1 LRQFQY
7 TWEVERL
14 VMPLKITLKTFGM
27 SGEENQLKEILDQ
40 IDSTMP
46 GETLL
51 FPEFGAYTEEGSQKA
66 CQVLTQRAFKKKITI
81 ITTLNHPGLD
91 LPGAQPKTNYN
102 VLFIFSRTGNIHSP
116 QAKITPQSFEMN
128 HLDVH
133 SPKINV
139 APYSRLNKVT
149 LRQNGQMYRVTFF
162 ICSDLYVLQLFD
174 RGVLES
180 DAILCPANFGNGAE
194 GSAAN
199 LIHYTVKTK
208 IFKQGFLCNTY
219 QKVKDGLVPLTKK
232 KLQSFYGNPEP
243 VPYKKTELI
252 QKVNTSCA
260 IYPDD
265 QYWNFQS
272 MLKLTQNGTF
282 TVPCSRSQDNGL
294 KVDLGEYQT
303 VVEI

>member
-1 LRQFQY
+1 
-7 TWEVERL
+7 
-14 VMPLKITLKTFGM
+14 MALKIALKTFGM
-27 SGEENQLKEILDQ
+27 SGEDNQLKEILDQ
-40 IDSTMP
+40 TDTAMA
-46 GETLL
+46 GETFL
-51 FPEFGAYTEEGSQKA
+51 FPEFGAYTQEGSLKA
-66 CQVLTQRAFKKKITI
+66 YRVLAQRAVEKKITI
-81 ITTLNHPGLD
+81 ITTLNHRGLD
-91 LPGAQPKTNYN
+91 LPDARPNTNYN
-102 VLFIFSRTGNIHSP
+102 TLFIFSRTGEVYSP

-128 HLDVH
+128 HLDAR

-139 APYSRLNKVT
+139 APYSRLNKVA
-149 LRQNGQMYRVTFF
+149 LRQNGETYRTTFF

-174 RGVLES
+174 RSALES

-199 LIHYTVKTK
+199 LIDYTVKTE

-232 KLQSFYGNPEP
+232 MLQSFSGNPEP
-243 VPYKKTELI
+243 VPYKKFELI
-252 QKVNTSCA
+252 QKVNTSSA

-272 MLKLTQNGTF
+272 MLQLTQNGTF

-294 KVDLGEYQT
+294 KVDLGEYKT

>member
-1 LRQFQY
+1 
-7 TWEVERL
+7 
-14 VMPLKITLKTFGM
+14 MPLKITLKTFGM

-40 IDSTMP
+40 IDSTIP

-51 FPEFGAYTEEGSQKA
+51 FPEFGAYTKEGSQKA
-66 CQVLTQRAFKKKITI
+66 CRVLTQRAFEKKITI
-81 ITTLNHPGLD
+81 ITTLNHPGKD
-91 LPGAQPKTNYN
+91 LPEARSKINYN
-102 VLFIFSRTGNIHSP
+102 TLFIFSRTGKIHSP

-128 HLDVH
+128 HLDAH

-149 LRQNGQMYRVTFF
+149 LRQNGKMYKVIFF
-162 ICSDLYVLQLFD
+162 ICSDLYVLKLFD
-174 RGVLES
+174 RSALED

-219 QKVKDGLVPLTKK
+219 QKVKNGLVPLTKK

-243 VPYKKTELI
+243 VSYKKTELI
-252 QKVNTSCA
+252 QKVNVSCA
-260 IYPDD
+260 VYPDD
-265 QYWNFQS
+265 QYRNFQS

-282 TVPCSRSQDNGL
+282 TVPRSRSQDNGL
-294 KVDLGEYQT
+294 KVEVGEYKT

>member
-1 LRQFQY
+1 
-7 TWEVERL
+7 
-14 VMPLKITLKTFGM
+14 MPLKITLKTFGM

-40 IDSTMP
+40 IGSTPP

-51 FPEFGAYTEEGSQKA
+51 FPEFGAYTEGGSRKA
-66 CQVLTQRAFKKKITI
+66 YHVLTKRAFEKKITI
-81 ITTLNHPGLD
+81 ITTLNHPGQD
-91 LPGAQPKTNYN
+91 LPGTQPKTNYN
-102 VLFIFSRTGNIHSP
+102 VLFIFSRTGKIYSP

-139 APYSRLNKVT
+139 TPYSRLNKVT
-149 LRQNGQMYRVTFF
+149 LRQNGKMYKVTFF

-174 RGVLES
+174 KSVLES

-194 GSAAN
+194 VSVAN

-219 QKVKDGLVPLTKK
+219 QNVKDGLVPLTKK
-232 KLQSFYGNPEP
+232 MLQSFCGNPEP
-243 VPYKKTELI
+243 VPYKKNELI

-282 TVPCSRSQDNGL
+282 TVPCSRSQKNGL
-294 KVDLGEYQT
+294 KVAVGEYKK